1 MNSKALKAITVATL
15 SISMVSG
22 CATTA
27 PGDADFA
34 ERYSRA
40 GIFAIAGAGGNTA
53 EQKAFAEL
61 THSVCTKAKVE
72 HRSAFSKSDPRYIT
86 QCANLMNVQRANE
99 LNVNVR

>member
-27 PGDADFA
+27 PSQVFKDGKLSVPAALGIDT
-34 ERYSRA
+34 RA
-40 GIFAIAGAGGNTA
+40 P

-61 THSVCTKAKVE
+61 THSVCTKAK
-72 HRSAFSKSDPRYIT
+72 SDPRYIN
-86 QCANLMNVQRANE
+86 QCANLMNVQRSNE